1 MTREQLRTRL
11 AGELAEL
18 ERVERPR
25 FLALLGTT
33 NGWNVADRAD
43 RVAREHD
50 LARLDARIAQL
61 QTRLAS
67 LDLEPTG
74 AHPLHEATVVVDFGD
89 GPETFLVDE
98 FCGGVLP
105 VITPMS
111 PLGQAL
117 VGAASGQTLT
127 YRTPRGTATVVLV
140 AIHDV
145 AYRAA

>member
-1 MTREQLRTRL
+1 MTREQLRTSL

-25 FLALLGTT
+25 LLAVLGETDGR
-33 NGWNVADRAD
+33 NLADRAD

-50 LARLDARIAQL
+50 LARLDARIARL
-61 QTRLAS
+61 RTRLAA
-67 LDLEPTG
+67 LELEPTG
-74 AHPLHEATVVVDFGD
+74 AHPLHQATVVVDFGD

-98 FCGGVLP
+98 FCGGDLP

-127 YRTPRGTATVVLV
+127 YRTPRGTNTVVLL
-140 AIHDV
+140 AIHRV
-145 AYRAA
+145 ADRAA

>member
-1 MTREQLRTRL
+1 MTRQQLRTRL

-25 FLALLGTT
+25 TLALLGTT
-33 NGWNVADRAD
+33 DGWNVADRAD
-43 RVAREHD
+43 RVVRQHD
-50 LARLDARIAQL
+50 LARLDARIARL
-61 QTRLAS
+61 KARLAA

-74 AHPLHEATVVVDFGD
+74 AHPLHEAAVVVDFGD

-98 FCGGVLP
+98 FYGGGLP

-127 YRTPRGTATVVLV
+127 YDTPRGTATVVLV
-140 AIHDV
+140 AIHAV
-145 AYRAA
+145 ADRAA

>member
-1 MTREQLRTRL
+1 MTREPLRTRL

-18 ERVERPR
+18 ARVERPR
-25 FLALLGTT
+25 FLAVLGTT
-33 NGWNVADRAD
+33 DGWNVADRAD
-43 RVAREHD
+43 RVAREND
-50 LARLDARIAQL
+50 LAWLDARIAQL
-61 QTRLAS
+61 QTRLAA

-98 FCGGVLP
+98 FCSGGLP

-111 PLGQAL
+111 PLGQPL
-117 VGAASGQTLT
+117 VRAASGQTLT

-140 AIHDV
+140 AIHGV
-145 AYRAA
+145 ADRAA

>member
-18 ERVERPR
+18 EAVERPR
-25 FLALLGTT
+25 FCALLCTT
-33 NGWNVADRAD
+33 DGWNVADRAD
-43 RVAREHD
+43 RVARGND

-61 QTRLAS
+61 KTRLAA

-74 AHPLHEATVVVDFGD
+74 AHPLHETTVVVDFGD

-98 FCGGVLP
+98 FRGGGLP

-117 VGAASGQTLT
+117 VGAATGRTLT

-140 AIHDV
+140 AIHGV
-145 AYRAA
+145 ADRAA

>member
-1 MTREQLRTRL
+1 MSREQLRTRL

-25 FLALLGTT
+25 FLAVLDSTD
-33 NGWNVADRAD
+33 GWNIADRAD
-43 RVAREHD
+43 RVARVKD
-50 LARLDARIAQL
+50 LAGLDARIARV
-61 QTRLAS
+61 QTRLAA

-98 FCGGVLP
+98 FFGGGLR

-117 VGAASGQTLT
+117 VGSASGQTLT
-127 YRTPRGTATVVLV
+127 YRTPRGTAKVVLV
-140 AIHDV
+140 ALTTSRS
-145 AYRAA
+145 ASA

>member
-1 MTREQLRTRL
+1 MTRELLRTRL
-11 AGELAEL
+11 AGELTEL

-33 NGWNVADRAD
+33 DGWNVADRAD

-61 QTRLAS
+61 QTRLAG

-98 FCGGVLP
+98 FCGGGLP

-127 YRTPRGTATVVLV
+127 YRNPRGTATVVLV
-140 AIHDV
+140 AIHGV
-145 AYRAA
+145 ADRAA

>member
-1 MTREQLRTRL
+1 MTREKLRTRL

-25 FLALLGTT
+25 FLALLGSTD
-33 NGWNVADRAD
+33 GWNVADRAD
-43 RVAREHD
+43 RVARQHD
-50 LARLDARIAQL
+50 LARLDARIAHL
-61 QTRLAS
+61 KTRLAA
-67 LDLEPTG
+67 LDRGPTG

-98 FCGGVLP
+98 FCGGGLP

-140 AIHDV
+140 AIHGLAD
-145 AYRAA
+145 RAA

>member
-1 MTREQLRTRL
+1 MFRVQLRTRL

-25 FLALLGTT
+25 FLAVLGTT
-33 NGWNVADRAD
+33 DGWNVADRAD
-43 RVAREHD
+43 RVAREND

-61 QTRLAS
+61 RRRLAA

-89 GPETFLVDE
+89 GPEAFLVHE
-98 FCGGVLP
+98 FCGGGLP

-117 VGAASGQTLT
+117 IGAASGQTLS
-127 YRTPRGTATVVLV
+127 YRTPRGAATVVLV
-140 AIHDV
+140 AIHHMAD
-145 AYRAA
+145 RAA

>member
-1 MTREQLRTRL
+1 MTREQLRTGL
-11 AGELAEL
+11 ARELAEL

-33 NGWNVADRAD
+33 YGWNVADRAD
-43 RVAREHD
+43 RVAHEHD

-61 QTRLAS
+61 QTRLAA

-74 AHPLHEATVVVDFGD
+74 AHPLHQATVVVDFGD
-89 GPETFLVDE
+89 GPETFRVDE
-98 FCGGVLP
+98 FCGGGLP

-127 YRTPRGTATVVLV
+127 YRTPHGRATVVLV
-140 AIHDV
+140 AIHSV
-145 AYRAA
+145 ADSAA